1 VSGREALIY
10 AGAGLLVWLNGAVA
24 FRLGGRML
32 FTHGPAVTAVLAL
45 VIAALVCLALRAT
58 MAWRKADVSQSVE
71 IAVIMAL
78 PGLFGEAA
86 RQVVF
91 PWATGL
97 PADDGSQFAAV
108 IFFGNAALMTYA
120 LLCARQSR
128 RPSVESRS
136 QTRRQA
142 NDC

>member
-1 VSGREALIY
+1 MSRREALIY
-10 AGAGLLVWLNGAVA
+10 GAAGLSVWLNGAVA

-32 FTHGPAVTAVLAL
+32 FAHGPAVTLAVAL

-58 MAWRKADVSQSVE
+58 MAWRKADASQSVE

-91 PWATGL
+91 PWATGQ
-97 PADDGSQFAAV
+97 PADLGPPFAAV

-120 LLCARQSR
+120 LVRARRARGHS
-128 RPSVESRS
+128 P
-136 QTRRQA
+136 
-142 NDC
+142 

>member
-1 VSGREALIY
+1 MTRREALIY
-10 AGAGLLVWLNGAVA
+10 AGVGFSVWLNGAVT

-32 FTHGPAVTAVLAL
+32 FTHGPAVTAAVAL

-78 PGLFGEAA
+78 PGLFGETA
-86 RQVVF
+86 RLAVF

-97 PADDGSQFAAV
+97 PESAGPSFAAV
-108 IFFGNAALMTYA
+108 IFFGNAVLLAYA
-120 LLCARQSR
+120 YLRAQQRH
-128 RPSVESRS
+128 RPPG
-136 QTRRQA
+136 TIT
-142 NDC
+142 D